1 MSSGTLYRS
10 SGVALL
16 VGALLAIIGNVLS
29 SVLFPGNDPH
39 QYVSALWLPVMLLS
53 FVGSLLLLIGLPA
66 ISARQATR
74 AGWLGLIGFVLTF
87 IGGVF
92 FIRFFFFF
100 FLFLPLVFSR
110 SGLVVCRDL
119 RPATVVFF
127 LSARL
132 LFFVW
137 VCVSVLLD

>member
-1 MSSGTLYRS
+1 MSSGILYRS

-16 VGALLAIIGNVLS
+16 VGVLLAIIGNVLS

-87 IGGVF
+87 IGGCFVSVV
-92 FIRFFFFF
+92 FFFFF
-100 FLFLPLVFSR
+100 CPPSPPCLLCCLFGR
-110 SGLVVCRDL
+110 THVV
-119 RPATVVFF
+119 
-127 LSARL
+127 
-132 LFFVW
+132 
-137 VCVSVLLD
+137 

>member
-1 MSSGTLYRS
+1 MSSGPLYRS
-10 SGVALL
+10 SGVALV

-87 IGGVF
+87 IGGGLFPHVSVF
-92 FIRFFFFF
+92 S
-100 FLFLPLVFSR
+100 FLPPPLPPSR
-110 SGLVVCRDL
+110 RSPVVS
-119 RPATVVFF
+119 P
-127 LSARL
+127 
-132 LFFVW
+132 
-137 VCVSVLLD
+137 

>member
-1 MSSGTLYRS
+1 MSAGAVYRS

-16 VGALLAIIGNVLS
+16 VGALLAISGNVVS
-29 SVLFPGNDPH
+29 SVLFPGNDAH

-87 IGGVF
+87 IGG
-92 FIRFFFFF
+92 
-100 FLFLPLVFSR
+100 FLFSCFSFVSFLLLPWPSLISLSF
-110 SGLVVCRDL
+110 VVGCWS
-119 RPATVVFF
+119 PPIFF
-127 LSARL
+127 CFL
-132 LFFVW
+132 L
-137 VCVSVLLD
+137 LI

>member
-1 MSSGTLYRS
+1 MSSGTMYRS

-92 FIRFFFFF
+92 FLVFSFFFL
-100 FLFLPLVFSR
+100 LFLPLLFLCSLLFSLA
-110 SGLVVCRDL
+110 GMA
-119 RPATVVFF
+119 PAHFCCFF
-127 LSARL
+127 LA
-132 LFFVW
+132 
-137 VCVSVLLD
+137 VLA